1 MSNFDNIQTV
11 NKIKE
16 LLKSQGRSLTFMYK
30 VLNLPVGY
38 LRDVKAKKTVL
49 TDEGLQT
56 IADFL
61 NTTTE
66 YLKGE
71 TDIKEKPPAS
81 AREIERQTEELLGK
95 MSLEQL
101 IELIAKA
108 TEKIREKNE
117 RKEQ

>member
-1 MSNFDNIQTV
+1 MYIDFDRFDKLV
-11 NKIKE
+11 KE
-16 LLKSQGRSLTFMYK
+16 TRKSKSHLCRCIGKTRY
-30 VLNLPVGY
+30 Y
-38 LRDVKAKKTVL
+38 LRDAKKANMNVPDELVSVL
-49 TDEGLQT
+49 AEE
-56 IADFL
+56 L
-61 NTTTE
+61 NTTPK
-66 YLKGE
+66 YLTGV